1 MKLLHFRTQ
10 RYSTHTKQRGYTN
23 IQLAIGM
30 IVAVLILLGSI
41 AGYKYIDQSKVNNEL
56 TILTD
61 LKAAT
66 TRYGQ
71 FTGTFTS
78 SNMTTAI
85 LTGLNFF
92 PNNSTTNQWG
102 GTISAAVGTTS
113 VAGDSIDF
121 TFTNVPTYACKELG
135 TKVDNI
141 ASIVT
146 IGSTKTKAAGAASTP
161 LSVTTA
167 CATGDNNTIIY
178 TLTQ

>member
-1 MKLLHFRTQ
+1 MKNFYSQTQ
-10 RYSTHTKQRGYTN
+10 HNSTHSNQRGYTN

-41 AGYKYIDQSKVNNEL
+41 AGYKYIDQAKVNNEL
-56 TILTD
+56 SILTD
-61 LKAAT
+61 LKSAT

-71 FTGTFTS
+71 FTGIFTTT
-78 SNMTTAI
+78 NMTTTI

-102 GTISAAVGTTS
+102 GTISAAIGTINT
-113 VAGDSIDF
+113 AGDSIDF
-121 TFTNVPTYACKELG
+121 TFTNVPTYACKEIG

-141 ASIVT
+141 ASVVT
-146 IGSTKTKAAGAASTP
+146 IGSTKTKAAGAATTP

-178 TLTQ
+178 TLSR